1 MNRYLRLEPGWGRS
15 SALVGG
21 AIWLLLFSLQ
31 MGDSPETEL
40 IQRIV
45 LLGILVIVP
54 LGLSLVPGADPQARK
69 IWLYRLAL
77 VAQPLGAIAAVA
89 SFLLQPGLPA
99 AALACLWFFVTGVM
113 ALLGLWRLG
122 RHELRSAAEI
132 SISAGLLYVPVAG
145 FWLVVSRLGIQL
157 LGYGDTIILLT
168 AVHFHFAAY
177 AAPILAGLAGRQLSK
192 KRNLIRIFKFTPI
205 GIIAGTPLVAAGITL
220 SPMVALVGT
229 VMITV
234 GLLLLALLTLI
245 WILPSIPS
253 LVSRLLLLISSLST
267 LPAMLLACAYAY
279 SIVFQKLI
287 IDIPQ
292 MAKTHGIA
300 NAFGF
305 ALCGLVGWALIV
317 ERSEPLEIK
326 SHLN

>member
-1 MNRYLRLEPGWGRS
+1 MLIIESRDMNRYLSLAPEWGRR
-15 SALVGG
+15 SAAVGG
-21 AIWLLLFSLQ
+21 ALWILLFSLQ

-54 LGLSLVPGADPQARK
+54 LGLSLVPGADPQARN
-69 IWLYRLAL
+69 IWLYQLAL
-77 VAQPLGAIAAVA
+77 IAQPFGAIAAVV
-89 SFLLQPGLPA
+89 SFLLQPGVLA
-99 AALACLWFFVTGVM
+99 AVLAFLWFCVTAVM

-122 RHELRSAAEI
+122 RQELRSAAEI
-132 SISAGLLYVPVAG
+132 TISAGLIYVPVAG

-192 KRNLIRIFKFTPI
+192 KGPIRIFKLTPI
-205 GIIAGTPLVAAGITL
+205 GIIAGTPLVAAGISF
-220 SPMVALVGT
+220 SPAVALAGT
-229 VMITV
+229 MMITV
-234 GLLLLALLTLI
+234 GLLLLGVLTVI

-253 LVSRLLLLISSLST
+253 LVSRLLLLISSVST

-292 MAKTHGIA
+292 MAKTHGLA

-305 ALCGLVGWALIV
+305 ALCGLVGWALID
-317 ERSEPLEIK
+317 RT
-326 SHLN
+326 H